1 VRHRRVRRGRGRERS
16 ARFPGGVLQIE
27 RLDGDEVLLTGPA
40 VRVAEGVVDPS
51 WLGAVTG

>member
-1 VRHRRVRRGRGRERS
+1 MPAKAP

-27 RLDGDEVLLTGPA
+27 RLRGDEVLLTGPA

-51 WLGAVTG
+51 WPEAVSG

>member
-1 VRHRRVRRGRGRERS
+1 VPAKAP

-27 RLDGDEVLLTGPA
+27 RLRGDEVLLTGPA

-51 WLGAVTG
+51 WLEAVSG